1 MLGRVGTKILPILC
15 GKILVI
21 QLFTPI
27 CSVRDVIF
35 AGRFARD
42 AIFQLE
48 VFNHEA
54 NDEVIAYDCTE
65 EPIVITG
72 VGMTAS
78 VGRDRESVWHA
89 VRQGKSGVRRVR
101 GLRGI
106 PDDLLLGATVDLDVP
121 PGRLKAIPLSRIAA
135 DEAMRDAGI
144 DLRLV
149 DLNRFGCNISGHMGD
164 SSWVDQEQGFIP
176 RNDPRRFPWWE
187 QFLPNMACVEIAN
200 RYGLAGPRASYS
212 TACATSLIAVMSA
225 FRAIRDNQCDVAIAG
240 GADAIDPLFAAGF
253 RRMRVLADDD
263 DPTRACRPFDRNR
276 HGFVMGEGAAM
287 MIVERLSHAQ
297 RRGAKIYAEI
307 KACKAMAE
315 AHHVTGLNADSEA
328 LTYLITET
336 LRKAGLRP
344 GDIGYINAHGTGTH
358 QNDLV
363 EMRAIRHA
371 LGPAADRVCV
381 SSTKAILGHM
391 INAAGGVELAVTVM
405 AMRDGF
411 APPTL
416 NLTDPDPELTFDCL
430 PLVGRRNQFQHAL
443 KLSVAFGGHLVAIAL
458 SRWNDPTSGFAYPGE
473 MKVA

>member
-1 MLGRVGTKILPILC
+1 V
-15 GKILVI
+15 
-21 QLFTPI
+21 
-27 CSVRDVIF
+27 SSS
-35 AGRFARD
+35 
-42 AIFQLE
+42 
-48 VFNHEA
+48 EA
-54 NDEVIAYDCTE
+54 KSKVIAYDGTD

-89 VRQGKSGVRRVR
+89 VRQGRSSVRRLR

-106 PDDLLLGATVDLDVP
+106 PDDLLLGATVDMDVP
-121 PGRLKAIPLSRIAA
+121 LGRLKAIPLSRIAA
-135 DEAMRDAGI
+135 DEAFRDAGI
-144 DLRLV
+144 DLRTV
-149 DLNRFGCNISGHMGD
+149 NLNRFGCNVSGHMGD
-164 SSWVDQEQGFIP
+164 SSWVDQQQGFIP
-176 RNDPRRFPWWE
+176 RDDPNRVPWWE
-187 QFLPNMACVEIAN
+187 QFLPNMACCELAN
-200 RYGLAGPRASYS
+200 HFGLAGPRSSYS
-212 TACATSLIAVMSA
+212 TACATSLIAIMSA
-225 FRAIRDNQCDVAIAG
+225 VRAIRDDQCDIAIAG

-253 RRMRVLADDD
+253 RQMRVLAEDD
-263 DPTRACRPFDRNR
+263 DPKRACRPFDRNR
-276 HGFVMGEGAAM
+276 NGFVMGEGAAM
-287 MIVERLSHAQ
+287 LIVERLSHAR

-315 AHHVTGLNADSEA
+315 AHHVTGLNANSEA

-336 LRKAGLRP
+336 LRKARLSP
-344 GDIGYINAHGTGTH
+344 SDIGYINAHGTGTQ

-371 LGPAADRVCV
+371 LGKAADRVCV
-381 SSTKAILGHM
+381 SSTKSILGHM

-443 KLSVAFGGHLVAIAL
+443 KLSVAFGGHLVAVAL